1 MQATTSP
8 RLQFRHIAVPLAAV
22 YIWVAASFDA
32 TPKQLGFLT
41 LSRALVQA
49 LASPLG
55 GIMGAL
61 RRSQW
66 LAVMSC
72 NSRANFRAAAHVLL

>member
-1 MQATTSP
+1 MTSNTAPGRQAAKHLTAPDAGRDVSQAAT
-8 RLQFRHIAVPLAAV
+8 RHIAVPLAAV
-22 YIWVAASFDA
+22 YIWVAASFEA

-61 RRSQW
+61 RKLR
-66 LAVMSC
+66 
-72 NSRANFRAAAHVLL
+72 